1 MDQSPPLEDAPLE
14 AFGPE
19 GEAPLLYLTQRAHAR
34 LSALMEKR
42 APKET
47 FLSIEVN
54 AGGCAGFTYTLNL
67 VDAPQEDQMI
77 LTCDGISLLLDDTS
91 LDMLKGSTLDFAT
104 SLMGE
109 AFSLKNP
116 SATSSCGCGTSF
128 SIF

>member
-1 MDQSPPLEDAPLE
+1 MDTHTPNEDALLE
-14 AFGPE
+14 ASGPE
-19 GEAPLLYLTQRAHAR
+19 GEAPLLLLTPRAYAR
-34 LSALMEKR
+34 LVMLMEKR
-42 APKET
+42 APKKT
-47 FLSIEVN
+47 FLSIVVD

-67 VDAPQEDQMI
+67 VEDAKEDQME
-77 LTCDGISLLLDDTS
+77 LTCGDITLLMDEMS